1 MTMKPS
7 KLLLASLCSLSIL
20 TFFPNL
26 LWSQLVVGQYEDEA
40 PFRTWNTLG
49 FTTAP
54 SLAMGEVQFTL
65 ASDCSVA
72 LSNPAL
78 LSKLPKIT
86 ATFNS
91 SYNLASFFKYSI
103 INTGVLTSDKN
114 VSLGFFALDFGGLS
128 VRVKDWTFALSMAL
142 VESYDR
148 PRAVG
153 NYYSW
158 DRLVYSLKF
167 DQEGVLK
174 NINFSAARRVF
185 RGLAAG
191 IGLNYVY
198 GNLDKNMDENWFDSN
213 IMITDNKSNEFQ
225 GFYLNGGLIWD
236 YKDKLEVAVIFR
248 TPYVKKSESESS
260 LQYHASAADIKIEA
274 TAQNEHKQ
282 PFVAGIG
289 LSYEFSK
296 VLRIASDMAFFNW
309 SRYSVK
315 YYDEE
320 LKRDFKDIIKIGVG
334 LEYISFL
341 DIFNQRMTTP
351 FRIGIHYDPQPM
363 RELDSSYFYFS
374 YGIGIHWGHFFL
386 DASASIGK
394 ERGSGDSLNARK
406 IALTMSFKL

>member
-1 MTMKPS
+1 MKTF
-7 KLLLASLCSLSIL
+7 KLFFVALFSIWLL
-20 TFFPNL
+20 TFFPSS
-26 LWSQLVVGQYEDEA
+26 LWSQLVLGQYEDEA

-54 SLAMGEVQFTL
+54 SLGMGEVQFTL

-78 LSKLPKIT
+78 LSRLPAIT
-86 ATFNS
+86 ITLNS
-91 SYNLASFFKYSI
+91 SYNLASFFKYSVV
-103 INTGVLTSDKN
+103 NTGILISEKN
-114 VSLGFFALDFGGLS
+114 ISLGYYAFDFGGLS

-148 PRAVG
+148 PKTEG
-153 NYYSW
+153 NYYS
-158 DRLVYSLKF
+158 RGNLVYSLNF

-174 NINFSAARRVF
+174 NINFSIARRVF
-185 RGLAAG
+185 RGLTAG

-198 GNLDKNMDENWFDSN
+198 GNLYKDFDERWLQDN
-213 IMITDNKSNEFQ
+213 IAITDNKSNEFQ
-225 GFYLNGGLIWD
+225 GFYLNGGLVWD

-248 TPYVKKSESESS
+248 TPYVKKSASESS

-274 TAQNEHKQ
+274 TANNEYKL

-296 VLRIASDMAFFNW
+296 VFRIASDVAFFKW
-309 SRYSVK
+309 SKYNVN

-320 LKRDFKDIIKIGVG
+320 LRRDFKDIIKISAG

-341 DIFNQRMTTP
+341 DIFNQKIATP
-351 FRIGIHYDPQPM
+351 FRIGINYDPQPM
-363 RELDSSYFYFS
+363 KELDSSYFYFS
-374 YGIGIHWGHFFL
+374 YGIGIHWGHFYL
-386 DASASIGK
+386 DAAASIGK
-394 ERGSGDSLNARK
+394 ERGSGNSLSARK
-406 IALTMSFKL
+406 IALSISIKL